1 VRFSVYQL
9 SDQGA
14 RPRNEDRM
22 GYCYTSHAGL
32 FAVADGMGG
41 HPEGEVAAQ
50 LSLKALAARFQREA
64 QPTLADPARF
74 LYESFIAAH
83 QQLLRYATGRS
94 MPDTPRTTLVACV
107 IQDGSA
113 WWAHCGDSRLYLQR
127 AERLLT
133 RTRDHSYQEIQGTLA
148 ALVPEAEKLGRN
160 VLFTCLGSPGTPVID
175 NAGPVLL
182 LPGDRLTL
190 CTDGVWAPLGDE
202 AIVRLMRAGP
212 VSQAVRALVDNAL
225 RESGRRSDNV
235 TVLGLEWEGSDP
247 TGSEAEDPRRAM
259 GQADTEP
266 LLVSDNEGLHSDLPP
281 EEGASPADGRDGAAP
296 EGGPAAAIRRLND
309 TLRRAVGR
317 RKGG

>member
-1 VRFSVYQL
+1 
-9 SDQGA
+9 
-14 RPRNEDRM
+14 M

-50 LSLKALAARFQREA
+50 LALKALAARFQREA
-64 QPTLADPARF
+64 LPSLPDPARF

-83 QQLLRYATGRS
+83 QELLRYATGRA
-94 MPDTPRTTLVACV
+94 MNDTPRTTLVACV
-107 IQDGSA
+107 VQDGTA

-127 AERLLT
+127 AGRLLT

-175 NAGPVLL
+175 NAGPVPL

-190 CTDGVWAPLGDE
+190 CSDGVWAPLGDE
-202 AIVRLMRAGP
+202 AIVRLMVSGP
-212 VSQAVRALVDNAL
+212 VSQAVRALVDTAL

-235 TVLGLEWEGSDP
+235 TVLGLEWEGEDP
-247 TGSEAEDPRRAM
+247 AVQQAEDTRRES

-266 LLVSDNEGLHSDLPP
+266 LLVSDNEGPRSNLPP
-281 EEGASPADGRDGAAP
+281 EQVAPLAGAPFGSAAH
-296 EGGPAAAIRRLND
+296 GGPAAAIRRLND

-317 RKGG
+317 RKGS

>member
-1 VRFSVYQL
+1 
-9 SDQGA
+9 
-14 RPRNEDRM
+14 M

-32 FAVADGMGG
+32 FTVADGMGG

-64 QPTLADPARF
+64 QPSLPDPARF
-74 LYESFIAAH
+74 LYEAFIAAH

-94 MPDTPRTTLVACV
+94 MSDTPRTTLVACV
-107 IQDGSA
+107 IQDGTA

-148 ALVPEAEKLGRN
+148 ALLPEAEKLGRN

-175 NAGPVLL
+175 NAGPVPL

-202 AIVRLMRAGP
+202 TIVRLMRSGP
-212 VSQAVRALVDNAL
+212 VSQAVPALVDTAL

-235 TVLGLEWEGSDP
+235 TVLGLEWEGEDAVAHP
-247 TGSEAEDPRRAM
+247 AEDLRREA

-266 LLVSDNEGLHSDLPP
+266 LLVSDNEGQRSDLPP
-281 EEGASPADGRDGAAP
+281 EEAAPSAEAPAGTAP